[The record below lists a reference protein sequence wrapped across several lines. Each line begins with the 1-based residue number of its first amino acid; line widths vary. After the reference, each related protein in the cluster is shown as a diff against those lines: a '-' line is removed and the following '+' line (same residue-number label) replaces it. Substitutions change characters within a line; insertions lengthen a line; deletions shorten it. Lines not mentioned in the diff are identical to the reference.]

1 MAKRDSFSSRFA
13 VLVALIGSAVGLG
26 NLWRFPYL
34 VGTNGGAAFII
45 IYLFF
50 VFVLCTPIVFSEFL
64 MGRRTQSNTFGA
76 YKQLAPGTK
85 WNWVGL
91 LAVISA
97 TCVLA
102 FYSVVGGWTID
113 YLVKAVTFKFTTSDQ
128 GQLTTMFTDSVSSV
142 WEPLMYLALF
152 LCFTCFVVIKGIKGG
167 IEKFSKM
174 VMPLLFFLV
183 VAIAVNSLMLPG
195 SQKGVEFL
203 LKPDF
208 SKVTAETCLNALGQ
222 AFFSLSIG
230 CGTIMTYASYVS
242 KKENIAL
249 TSSLTGLFDTL
260 FALIA
265 GLAIMP
271 AVFAYGISPSEGPG
285 LVFITLPHIFAQM
298 PGGSVIAIAFFL
310 ILFIA
315 AITSSISLL
324 EVPVA
329 YLKEEFNMSR
339 TKSVLV
345 CIFVLM
351 GLGTLSSL
359 SQGVLADFK
368 IFGLNFFDLFDFMSA
383 NIFMTGGGLLLVI
396 FVGWKLKKADFMD
409 EMTNG
414 GTLKTRR
421 WFLEAVYFIV
431 KYVAPIVIIAIA
443 IASIIK

>member
-1 MAKRDSFSSRFA
+1 MANRDSFSSRFA

-50 VFVLCTPIVFSEFL
+50 VFVLCTPIVFSEFI
-64 MGRRTQSNTFGA
+64 MGRRTQTNTFGA
-76 YKQLAPGTK
+76 FKKLAPGTK

-91 LAVISA
+91 VAVISA
-97 TCVLA
+97 LCVLA

-113 YLVKAVTFKFTTSDQ
+113 YLIKSLTFKFTTSDQ
-128 GQLTTMFTDSVSSV
+128 AQLTNMFSDSVSSV
-142 WEPLMYLALF
+142 WQPIIYLAIF
-152 LCFTCFVVIKGIKGG
+152 LIITCVVVVKGIKDG
-167 IEKFSKM
+167 IEKFSKL
-174 VMPLLFFLV
+174 VMPVLFVLV
-183 VAIAVNSLMLPG
+183 VAIAVNSLLLPG
-195 SQKGVEFL
+195 SHKGVEFL
-203 LKPDF
+203 FKPDF
-208 SKVTAETCLNALGQ
+208 SKVTPNTVLNALGQ

-242 KKENIAL
+242 KKENISVTASL
-249 TSSLTGLFDTL
+249 TSLFDTL

-285 LVFITLPHIFAQM
+285 LVFVTLPHIFAQM
-298 PGGSVIAIAFFL
+298 PGGSIIAIAFFI

-329 YLKEEFNMSR
+329 YFKEEFNMSR
-339 TKSVLV
+339 GKSVTICFFFL
-345 CIFVLM
+345 FA
-351 GLGTLSSL
+351 LGTLSSL
-359 SQGVLADFK
+359 SQGILADFK

-383 NIFMTGGGLLLVI
+383 NVFMTGGGLLLVI
-396 FVGWKLKKADFMD
+396 FVGWKLKKSDFMD
-409 EMTNG
+409 EMSNG
-414 GTLKTRR
+414 GTLSIKR
-421 WFLEAVYFIV
+421 WLLNTIYFIV
-431 KYVAPIVIIAIA
+431 KYVAPVVIITIMIA
-443 IASIIK
+443 NLIK

>member
-1 MAKRDSFSSRFA
+1 MAKRDSFSGRFA

-64 MGRRTQSNTFGA
+64 MGRRTQANTFGA
-76 YKQLAPGTK
+76 YKKLAPGTK

-91 LAVISA
+91 IAVISA
-97 TCVLA
+97 LCVLA

-113 YLVKAVTFKFTTSDQ
+113 YLIKSLTFKFTTADQ
-128 GQLTTMFTDSVSSV
+128 GTLATMFRDSVSNV
-142 WEPLMYLALF
+142 WEPIIYLVLF
-152 LCFTCFVVIKGIKGG
+152 LGFTCIVVAKGIKGG

-174 VMPLLFFLV
+174 VMPLLFVLV
-183 VAIAVNSLMLPG
+183 VAIAVNSLLLPG
-195 SQKGVEFL
+195 SSKGVEFL
-203 LKPDF
+203 FKPDF
-208 SKVTAETCLNALGQ
+208 SKVTADTVLNALGQ

-242 KKENIAL
+242 KKENISITASL
-249 TSSLTGLFDTL
+249 TSLFDTL

-298 PGGSVIAIAFFL
+298 PGGSVIAIAFFV

-315 AITSSISLL
+315 AVTSSISLL

-329 YLKEEFNMSR
+329 YFKEEFNMSR
-339 TKSVLV
+339 GKSVIICFFFL
-345 CIFVLM
+345 LA
-351 GLGTLSSL
+351 LGVLSSL
-359 SQGVLADFK
+359 SQGVLADVK

-383 NIFMTGGGLLLVI
+383 NIFMTGGGLLLVL
-396 FVGWKLKKADFMD
+396 FVGWKLKKSDFMD
-409 EMTNG
+409 EMSNG
-414 GTLKTRR
+414 GTLKIKK
-421 WFLEAVYFIV
+421 WFLTTVYYIV
-431 KYVAPIVIIAIA
+431 KFVAPLVIITVMLANL
-443 IASIIK
+443 IK

>member
-1 MAKRDSFSSRFA
+1 MAKRDSFSGRFA

-64 MGRRTQSNTFGA
+64 VGRRTQCNTFGA
-76 YKQLAPGTK
+76 FKKLAPGTK

-91 LAVISA
+91 IAVISA
-97 TCVLA
+97 SCVLA

-113 YLVKAVTFKFTTSDQ
+113 YLVKAVTFRFTTSDQ
-128 GQLTTMFTDSVSSV
+128 GQLASMFTDSVSSV
-142 WEPLMYLALF
+142 WEPIIYLVAF
-152 LCFTCFVVIKGIKGG
+152 LGLTCFVVVKGVKDG

-174 VMPLLFFLV
+174 VMPLLFVLV
-183 VAIAVNSLMLPG
+183 VAIAVNSLLLPG
-195 SQKGVEFL
+195 SQKGVDFL
-203 LKPDF
+203 FKPDF
-208 SKVTAETCLNALGQ
+208 SKVTAETLLNALGQ

-242 KKENIAL
+242 KKENIAV
-249 TSSLTGLFDTL
+249 TSSLTGVFDTL

-265 GLAIMP
+265 GVAIMP
-271 AVFAYGISPSEGPG
+271 AVFAFGISPSEGPG

-298 PGGSVIAIAFFL
+298 PGGSVIAIAFFV

-339 TKSVLV
+339 GKSVTICFFL
-345 CIFVLM
+345 LL
-351 GLGTLSSL
+351 GLGVLSSL
-359 SQGVLADFK
+359 SQGVLSDFK

-383 NIFMTGGGLLLVI
+383 NVFMTGGGLLLVL
-396 FVGWKLKKADFMD
+396 FVGWKLKKEDFMD
-409 EMTNG
+409 EMSNG
-414 GTLKTRR
+414 GTLKIKR

-431 KYVAPIVIIAIA
+431 KYVAPLVIIAIA

>member
-1 MAKRDSFSSRFA
+1 M
-13 VLVALIGSAVGLG
+13 
-26 NLWRFPYL
+26 
-34 VGTNGGAAFII
+34 
-45 IYLFF
+45 
-50 VFVLCTPIVFSEFL
+50 
-64 MGRRTQSNTFGA
+64 
-76 YKQLAPGTK
+76 
-85 WNWVGL
+85 
-91 LAVISA
+91 
-97 TCVLA
+97 
-102 FYSVVGGWTID
+102 
-113 YLVKAVTFKFTTSDQ
+113 
-128 GQLTTMFTDSVSSV
+128 
-142 WEPLMYLALF
+142 
-152 LCFTCFVVIKGIKGG
+152 
-167 IEKFSKM
+167 SK
-174 VMPLLFFLV
+174 
-183 VAIAVNSLMLPG
+183 N
-195 SQKGVEFL
+195 
-203 LKPDF
+203 
-208 SKVTAETCLNALGQ
+208 
-222 AFFSLSIG
+222 
-230 CGTIMTYASYVS
+230 
-242 KKENIAL
+242 ENIAL

-414 GTLKTRR
+414 GTLKIKR
-421 WFLEAVYFIV
+421 WFLEAVYLIV

>member
-1 MAKRDSFSSRFA
+1 MANRDSFSSRFA

-50 VFVLCTPIVFSEFL
+50 VFVLCTPIVFSEFI
-64 MGRRTQSNTFGA
+64 MGRRTQTNTFGA
-76 YKQLAPGTK
+76 FKKLAPGTK

-91 LAVISA
+91 VAVISA
-97 TCVLA
+97 LCVLA

-113 YLVKAVTFKFTTSDQ
+113 YLIKSLTFKFTTSDQ
-128 GQLTTMFTDSVSSV
+128 AQLTNMFSDSVSSV
-142 WEPLMYLALF
+142 WQPIIYLAIF
-152 LCFTCFVVIKGIKGG
+152 LIITCVVVVKGIKDG
-167 IEKFSKM
+167 IEKFSKL
-174 VMPLLFFLV
+174 VMPVLFVLV
-183 VAIAVNSLMLPG
+183 VAIAVNSLLLPG
-195 SQKGVEFL
+195 SHKGVEFL
-203 LKPDF
+203 FKPDF
-208 SKVTAETCLNALGQ
+208 SKVTPNTVLNALGQ

-242 KKENIAL
+242 KKENISLTASL
-249 TSSLTGLFDTL
+249 TSLFDTL

-285 LVFITLPHIFAQM
+285 LVFVTLPHIFAQM
-298 PGGSVIAIAFFL
+298 PGGSIIAIAFFI

-329 YLKEEFNMSR
+329 YFKEEFNMSR
-339 TKSVLV
+339 GKSVTICFFFL
-345 CIFVLM
+345 FA
-351 GLGTLSSL
+351 LGILSSL
-359 SQGVLADFK
+359 SQGILADFK

-383 NIFMTGGGLLLVI
+383 NVFMTGGGLLLVI
-396 FVGWKLKKADFMD
+396 FVGWKLKKSDFMD
-409 EMTNG
+409 EMSNG
-414 GTLKTRR
+414 GTLSIKR
-421 WFLEAVYFIV
+421 WLLNTIYFIV
-431 KYVAPIVIIAIA
+431 KYVAPVVIITIMIA
-443 IASIIK
+443 NLIK